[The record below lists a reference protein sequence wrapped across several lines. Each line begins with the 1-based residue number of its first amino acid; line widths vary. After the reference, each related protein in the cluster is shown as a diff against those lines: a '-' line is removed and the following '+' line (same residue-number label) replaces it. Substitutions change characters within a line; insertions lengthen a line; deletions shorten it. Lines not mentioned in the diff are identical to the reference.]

1 MKKFSK
7 KWPIN
12 FLRLFT
18 NISWYLLWFV
28 LITMTPVFVGDLIGI
43 DILEG
48 AITTM
53 LEESEIEFLSSSIN
67 LSSLMIEVLVFLYSL
82 ITVVIALF
90 VIYQFRQLF
99 KALKTGEFFTE
110 DNVRSFQKIAYPS
123 IFLALLEFDG
133 SGIYW
138 ALILLVFVEIFRHG
152 VALEEDRKLTI

>member
-28 LITMTPVFVGDLIGI
+28 LIIMIPVFVGDLIGI

-48 AITTM
+48 AITTT
-53 LEESEIEFLSSSIN
+53 LEESKIEFLSSSIN

-110 DNVRSFQKIAYPS
+110 DNVRSFQKIAYPL

-138 ALILLVFVEIFRHG
+138 ALILLVFVEIFRYG
-152 VALEEDRKLTI
+152 VALEEDKKLTI